1 MTFDHLPRHCEDSV
15 KNILSLSCLKRMA
28 SWRTSEN
35 ITKILPR
42 SKLEAVS
49 TEIKLRFNGN
59 VVEKNTSYQIQGS
72 QESVRLKGNNQEVPT
87 TVGAC

>member
-1 MTFDHLPRHCEDSV
+1 M
-15 KNILSLSCLKRMA
+15 
-28 SWRTSEN
+28 
-35 ITKILPR
+35 
-42 SKLEAVS
+42 EAVS